1 VELVGCIISST
12 HSVRPLQEVCGQAAR
27 INAEQTEAQE
37 RQYHAHARPK
47 IGSMHEWVGVL
58 RVVLHEAAKALTVYT
73 SLAQREKAIHAML
86 AKGLQAHE

>member
-1 VELVGCIISST
+1 
-12 HSVRPLQEVCGQAAR
+12 
-27 INAEQTEAQE
+27 
-37 RQYHAHARPK
+37 
-47 IGSMHEWVGVL
+47 MHEWVGVL